1 MTTQEFSKTL
11 MTTLTQRMTERL
23 IELAEASID
32 AGVEEYI
39 EKGYITLDFKGEFDS
54 STDLNEADKM
64 RQDLL
69 TKGLGYYE
77 FRCISDTS
85 WGQMRNHLEKSGWKV
100 EWLKVDGNDQ
110 RIVKMPSKLIDE
122 Q

>member
-1 MTTQEFSKTL
+1 MTTQEFSETL
-11 MTTLTQRMTERL
+11 VTILTKRMTKRL

-39 EKGYITLDFKGEFDS
+39 EKGYITLNFKGEFDP
-54 STDLNEADKM
+54 NEEDKM

-69 TKGLGYYE
+69 TKGLSYHE
-77 FRCISDTS
+77 FRCIYDTAWS
-85 WGQMRNHLEKSGWKV
+85 QMHRHLERSGWK
-100 EWLKVDGNDQ
+100 EERLEVDGNDQ